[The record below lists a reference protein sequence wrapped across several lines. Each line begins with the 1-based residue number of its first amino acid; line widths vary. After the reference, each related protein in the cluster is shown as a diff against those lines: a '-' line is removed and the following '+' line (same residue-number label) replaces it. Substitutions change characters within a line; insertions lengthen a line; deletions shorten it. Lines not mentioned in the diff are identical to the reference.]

1 MSASPMARLLL
12 LFFVHA
18 ANVCAQDA
26 EHPPF
31 VTTPSD
37 VVVEMLKFARTGPAD
52 LVADLGS
59 GDGRIVIAAASH
71 FGARGLGIELDPALV
86 EVSRRNAVSAG
97 VADRVRFEHGDVL
110 RADFAE
116 ASVVTVYLLPSLINR
131 LQPRLL
137 DELRP
142 GTRIV
147 SHAFVMTG
155 WPPDRTHTMRIAQR
169 HERQG
174 DSSTVHLWVV
184 PAKARGRW
192 SGDGW
197 ELAVHQNFQ
206 QIDVEARR
214 DGRSV
219 PVGKATL
226 SGREVQWEMDGQRF
240 EGRVADDAI
249 YGTFA
254 GRPLVL
260 KKRP

>member
-1 MSASPMARLLL
+1 MARLLL
-12 LFFVHA
+12 LALALA
-18 ANVCAQDA
+18 ASARAQDA
-26 EHPPF
+26 EVPPF

-59 GDGRIVIAAASH
+59 GDGRIVIAAAAH

-86 EVSRRNAVSAG
+86 EASRRNAATAG
-97 VADRVRFEHGDVL
+97 VADRVRFVHGDVL
-110 RADFAE
+110 RADFTE

-155 WPPDRTHTMRIAQR
+155 WVPDRTHTLRIAQR

-192 SGDGW
+192 SGEGW

-206 QIDVEARR
+206 QIEVEARR
-214 DGRSV
+214 DGRPV
-219 PVGKATL
+219 PVGKALL
-226 SGREVQWEMDGQRF
+226 SGREIAWEVEGARF
-240 EGRVADDAI
+240 EGRVGDDAI
-249 YGTFA
+249 SGTLA

>member
-1 MSASPMARLLL
+1 M
-12 LFFVHA
+12 
-18 ANVCAQDA
+18 
-26 EHPPF
+26 
-31 VTTPSD
+31 
-37 VVVEMLKFARTGPAD
+37 
-52 LVADLGS
+52 
-59 GDGRIVIAAASH
+59 IAAAAH
-71 FGARGLGIELDPALV
+71 FGARGLGIELDPVLV
-86 EVSRRNAVSAG
+86 EASRRNAASAG
-97 VADRVRFEHGDVL
+97 VADRVRFVQGDVL
-110 RADFAE
+110 HADFAQ

-155 WPPDRTHTMRIAQR
+155 WAPDRTHTMRIAQR

-197 ELAVHQNFQ
+197 EMAVSQNFQ

-214 DGRSV
+214 DGRPV
-219 PVGKATL
+219 PVGKAVL
-226 SGREVQWEMDGQRF
+226 SGREIAWEMEGARF

-249 YGTFA
+249 SGTFA

-260 KKRP
+260 EKRP